1 MALGKPTGRPMGKP
15 TGQSTGKLIVLTGPS
30 GVGKGTLLRSL
41 LRRHPDLYL
50 SISMTTRAPR
60 KGEIHGRDYYFV
72 SRPEFERM
80 AANQQLLEW
89 AEFAGNCY
97 GTPRQPVEEQIRQG
111 TWVVLEIELQ
121 GARQI
126 FQSFPD
132 ALGIFILPPSMSELE
147 QRLRQ
152 RASESEE
159 AILRRL
165 ARAQTEINAV
175 DEFDIRVVNDNIEQA
190 IAQIETA
197 LFTLPEREAI
207 ETVAV

>member
-1 MALGKPTGRPMGKP
+1 MALGKLMSKPMGKA
-15 TGQSTGKLIVLTGPS
+15 TGQAAGKLIVLTGPS

-41 LRRHPDLYL
+41 LRRHPELYL
-50 SISMTTRAPR
+50 SISMTTRSPR
-60 KGEIHGRDYYFV
+60 PREIHGRDYYFV
-72 SRPEFERM
+72 TRPEFERM

-97 GTPRQPVEEQIRQG
+97 GTPRQPVEEQIQQG
-111 TWVVLEIELQ
+111 KWVVLEIELQ

-132 ALGIFILPPSMSELE
+132 ALGIFILPPSMVELE
-147 QRLRQ
+147 QRLRH

-165 ARAQTEINAV
+165 ARAKTEV
-175 DEFDIRVVNDNIEQA
+175 DAANEFDIRVVNDDLDQA
-190 IAQIETA
+190 IAQIESA
-197 LFTLPEREAI
+197 LFTPPLEVAA
-207 ETVAV
+207 TVAV